1 MNYGSLEKIID
12 LAAKDTQKGARVV
25 AKAFYRVLRKKGFT
39 ENQIIDI
46 STNVLNCLVGSL
58 QGYEKKI
65 ENEAGGSQ
73 LEGQDKIPK
82 EETLPGTTVRF
93 GRRYDDYGN
102 DQYNFFI

>member
-12 LAAKDTQKGARVV
+12 LAAKDTRKGARVV
-25 AKAFYRVLRKKGFT
+25 AKAFYRILRKKGFT

-65 ENEAGGSQ
+65 ESETSGSHV
-73 LEGQDKIPK
+73 EEQDTFPEK
-82 EETLPGTTVRF
+82 ETPPRTTVRY
-93 GRRYDDYGN
+93 GRRHDDYGS
-102 DQYNFFI
+102 DQHFI